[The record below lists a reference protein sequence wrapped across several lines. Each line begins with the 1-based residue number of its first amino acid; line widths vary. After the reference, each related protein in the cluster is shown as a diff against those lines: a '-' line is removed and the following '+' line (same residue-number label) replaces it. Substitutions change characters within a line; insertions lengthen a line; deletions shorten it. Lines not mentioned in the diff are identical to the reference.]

1 MFIVAAPLLTLMTL
15 DVPWGRECAPLTRRD
30 WKARTT
36 KNGGDG
42 VECKD
47 VCPGL
52 YCLRF
57 ERICGRELLRDEV
70 WVTKGTR
77 NSGTTAKTLAYI
89 RMRENR
95 GRTC

>member
-1 MFIVAAPLLTLMTL
+1 MCSFDKKGLESAY
-15 DVPWGRECAPLTRRD
+15 DEER
-30 WKARTT
+30 
-36 KNGGDG
+36 GDG